1 VRSHGA
7 GGAHRRR
14 AGLRQPGSAQARNLR
29 ASGVPVVVGNRAD
42 PYAEQARADDFTV
55 VPITEVTAAGDLVVL
70 TVPDADEV
78 QPELFM
84 REVGPRLAAGTTLV
98 VASGYNVAFGLLD
111 VAPQVN
117 VVMVAPRMIGEA
129 VRGRF
134 LSGTS
139 SRAWSRPS
147 GT

>member
-1 VRSHGA
+1 
-7 GGAHRRR
+7 
-14 AGLRQPGSAQARNLR
+14 
-29 ASGVPVVVGNRAD
+29 
-42 PYAEQARADDFTV
+42 V

-78 QPELFM
+78 QPELFT

-111 VAPQVN
+111 VAPQVD

-134 LSGTS
+134 LSGTV
-139 SRAWSRPS
+139 SRA
-147 GT
+147 